1 MTLTYRKLPGLVE
14 AQVVPDTNTVATTAE
29 LTAVALWSGGT
40 IQFYIDADKRSASLI
55 KIPTLEGTLLAFA
68 GDYIV
73 KDGDRITI
81 ESAETFAAQY
91 VAAE

>member
-14 AQVVPDTNTVATTAE
+14 AQLVPDTSGVSTTAE
-29 LTAVALWSGGT
+29 LTEVAIWSGGT
-40 IQFYIDADKRSASLI
+40 IQFYIDAEKRSASLI
-55 KIPTLEGTLLAFA
+55 KIPTLEGPLLAFA

-73 KDGDRITI
+73 KDGERVTI
-81 ESAETFAAQY
+81 ESPEAFAAQY

>member
-14 AQVVPDTNTVATTAE
+14 AQQVPDINDLATRTE
-29 LTAVALWSGGT
+29 LVAVALWAGGVVQT
-40 IQFYIDADKRSASLI
+40 FIDEERHSASLI
-55 KIPTLEGTLLAFA
+55 KIPTLDGPLLAFA

-73 KDGDRITI
+73 KDGERLTI